1 MKYPPFFPCAL
12 SHKIQQGAREK
23 KNPNSWRHWDEA
35 SFPPPSV
42 CCLLLICLLAFWKL
56 TTESQPPSESEPST
70 RTRTP
75 SLRLWAAW
83 QKLPL
88 FYICAISIHHSA
100 PACQSYIYFK
110 IFMPEWILIPL
121 TVFAF
126 AIGSWRPKSL
136 QEPKKHR
143 IKIKQAELFYKQAP
157 KSFSD
162 SVCVCVCVFDCLL
175 LICICRLVSLYVCVS
190 EWGSVRGRCCC
201 SLIKPFFYTPN
212 PKHRHDALQLENP
225 LPLPQSQS
233 HVEYV
238 QREKILY

>member
-1 MKYPPFFPCAL
+1 MHYHIK
-12 SHKIQQGAREK
+12 SSKEHEK
-23 KNPNSWRHWDEA
+23 KKP
-35 SFPPPSV
+35 
-42 CCLLLICLLAFWKL
+42 KQL
-56 TTESQPPSESEPST
+56 TTLRRSFFSPAVCVLPFTHLSFGFLEINNRESTPSESEPST